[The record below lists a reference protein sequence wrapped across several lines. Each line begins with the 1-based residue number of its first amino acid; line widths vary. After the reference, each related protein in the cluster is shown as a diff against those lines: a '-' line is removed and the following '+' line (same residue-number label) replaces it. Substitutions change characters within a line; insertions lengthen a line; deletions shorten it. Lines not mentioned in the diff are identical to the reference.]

1 MKKIIR
7 SSWEIEEEY
16 RDDSVGETIV
26 GETIYEEDGR
36 DNLLDEGQ
44 IDLWELAFMEGWD
57 AAQ

>member
-16 RDDSVGETIV
+16 REDTI